1 MKQTKLRTL
10 ILAAMFAALT
20 CVATMI
26 IHIPSPIGG
35 YFNLGDCMVLLSAFV
50 LGPVWGTAAGGI
62 GSALADVICGYFI
75 YAPGT
80 LVIKALMA
88 LGVYITFRVL
98 DIADLSVEGSLALA
112 AALIFCAFAKNGSR
126 FGKTFS
132 GSLLG
137 SVAAEIIMVVGYF
150 LYELPLFGYAPSLES
165 AVTTNLP
172 QAAVGLVAGM
182 ALFTLLDRT
191 HLAARMKGEPIHA

>member
-62 GSALADVICGYFI
+62 
-75 YAPGT
+75 
-80 LVIKALMA
+80 
-88 LGVYITFRVL
+88 
-98 DIADLSVEGSLALA
+98 
-112 AALIFCAFAKNGSR
+112 CAFAKNGSR

>member
-80 LVIKALMA
+80 LVIKALM
-88 LGVYITFRVL
+88 
-98 DIADLSVEGSLALA
+98 
-112 AALIFCAFAKNGSR
+112 
-126 FGKTFS
+126 
-132 GSLLG
+132 
-137 SVAAEIIMVVGYF
+137 
-150 LYELPLFGYAPSLES
+150 YELPLLGYAPSLES

>member
-62 GSALADVICGYFI
+62 
-75 YAPGT
+75 
-80 LVIKALMA
+80 
-88 LGVYITFRVL
+88 
-98 DIADLSVEGSLALA
+98 A
-112 AALIFCAFAKNGSR
+112 AALIFRAFAKNGSR

>member
-62 GSALADVICGYFI
+62 GSALADVICGYFV

-88 LGVYITFRVL
+88 L
-98 DIADLSVEGSLALA
+98 A
-112 AALIFCAFAKNGSR
+112 AALSALVGA
-126 FGKTFS
+126 
-132 GSLLG
+132 
-137 SVAAEIIMVVGYF
+137 VIMVVGYF

>member
-62 GSALADVICGYFI
+62 GSALADVICGYFV

-88 LGVYITFRVL
+88 L
-98 DIADLSVEGSLALA
+98 A
-112 AALIFCAFAKNGSR
+112 AAQSGIRRHNKPAAGSR
-126 FGKTFS
+126 RPCGRY
-132 GSLLG
+132 GA
-137 SVAAEIIMVVGYF
+137 VHAARPHASCGP
-150 LYELPLFGYAPSLES
+150 YER
-165 AVTTNLP
+165 
-172 QAAVGLVAGM
+172 
-182 ALFTLLDRT
+182 RT
-191 HLAARMKGEPIHA
+191 HPCLRISADRPNRPQKN

>member
-62 GSALADVICGYFI
+62 GSMLVDLLGGYGH

-80 LVIKALMA
+80 LVIKGCMA
-88 LGVYITFRVL
+88 LV
-98 DIADLSVEGSLALA
+98 
-112 AALIFCAFAKNGSR
+112 AALIVKAMKESKASYVI
-126 FGKTFS
+126 S
-132 GSLLG
+132 AVVSE
-137 SVAAEIIMVVGYF
+137 VIMVAGY
-150 LYELPLFGYAPSLES
+150 FGYASLLLGKGWGAAAS
-165 AVTTNLP
+165 IPGNLV
-172 QAAVGLVAGM
+172 QGAMGMVIGLVLLVVLKRSK
-182 ALFTLLDRT
+182 ALEK
-191 HLAARMKGEPIHA
+191 LA

>member
-1 MKQTKLRTL
+1 MRDANIKKLV
-10 ILAAMFAALT
+10 LAALMAALT
-20 CVATMI
+20 YVATSI
-26 IHIPSPIGG
+26 VQIPSPMQG
-35 YFNLGDCMVLLSAFV
+35 FVNLGDCIVLLSGWI
-50 LGPVWGTAAGGI
+50 LGPWWGAAAGGI
-62 GSALADVICGYFI
+62 GSALADVICGYFV

-88 LGVYITFRVL
+88 L
-98 DIADLSVEGSLALA
+98 A
-112 AALIFCAFAKNGSR
+112 AALIFRAFAKNGSR

-150 LYELPLFGYAPSLES
+150 LYELPLFGYAPSLKS

>member
-88 LGVYITFRVL
+88 L
-98 DIADLSVEGSLALA
+98 A
-112 AALIFCAFAKNGSR
+112 AALRFAPTDLLCLRKERQPVRQDLLR
-126 FGKTFS
+126 FSARLRRS
-132 GSLLG
+132 GDHHG
-137 SVAAEIIMVVGYF
+137 RR
-150 LYELPLFGYAPSLES
+150 LFP
-165 AVTTNLP
+165 V
-172 QAAVGLVAGM
+172 
-182 ALFTLLDRT
+182 
-191 HLAARMKGEPIHA
+191 

>member
-88 LGVYITFRVL
+88 LPRRRP
-98 DIADLSVEGSLALA
+98 DLPRLRKERQPVRQDLL
-112 AALIFCAFAKNGSR
+112 R
-126 FGKTFS
+126 FSARLRRS
-132 GSLLG
+132 GNHHG
-137 SVAAEIIMVVGYF
+137 RR
-150 LYELPLFGYAPSLES
+150 LFP
-165 AVTTNLP
+165 V
-172 QAAVGLVAGM
+172 
-182 ALFTLLDRT
+182 
-191 HLAARMKGEPIHA
+191 

>member
-88 LGVYITFRVL
+88 LPRP
-98 DIADLSVEGSLALA
+98 DLPRLRKERQPVRQDLL
-112 AALIFCAFAKNGSR
+112 R
-126 FGKTFS
+126 FSARLRRS
-132 GSLLG
+132 GDHHG
-137 SVAAEIIMVVGYF
+137 RR
-150 LYELPLFGYAPSLES
+150 LFP
-165 AVTTNLP
+165 V
-172 QAAVGLVAGM
+172 
-182 ALFTLLDRT
+182 
-191 HLAARMKGEPIHA
+191 

>member
-62 GSALADVICGYFI
+62 GSMLVDLLGGYGH

-80 LVIKALMA
+80 LIIKGCMA
-88 LGVYITFRVL
+88 LV
-98 DIADLSVEGSLALA
+98 
-112 AALIFCAFAKNGSR
+112 AALIVKAMKESKASYVI
-126 FGKTFS
+126 S
-132 GSLLG
+132 AVVSE
-137 SVAAEIIMVVGYF
+137 AIMVLGY
-150 LYELPLFGYAPSLES
+150 FGYASLLLGKGWGAAAS
-165 AVTTNLP
+165 IPGNLV
-172 QAAVGLVAGM
+172 QGAMGMVIGLVLLVVLKRSK
-182 ALFTLLDRT
+182 ALEK
-191 HLAARMKGEPIHA
+191 LA

>member
-75 YAPGT
+75 YAP
-80 LVIKALMA
+80 
-88 LGVYITFRVL
+88 
-98 DIADLSVEGSLALA
+98 DLLCLRKERQPVRQDLL
-112 AALIFCAFAKNGSR
+112 R
-126 FGKTFS
+126 FSARLRRS
-132 GSLLG
+132 GDHHG
-137 SVAAEIIMVVGYF
+137 RR
-150 LYELPLFGYAPSLES
+150 LFP
-165 AVTTNLP
+165 V
-172 QAAVGLVAGM
+172 
-182 ALFTLLDRT
+182 
-191 HLAARMKGEPIHA
+191 

>member
-62 GSALADVICGYFI
+62 GSALADVICGYFV

-80 LVIKALMA
+80 LVI
-88 LGVYITFRVL
+88 
-98 DIADLSVEGSLALA
+98 
-112 AALIFCAFAKNGSR
+112 CAFAKNGSR

>member
-1 MKQTKLRTL
+1 
-10 ILAAMFAALT
+10 
-20 CVATMI
+20 
-26 IHIPSPIGG
+26 
-35 YFNLGDCMVLLSAFV
+35 MVLLSAFV

-75 YAPGT
+75 YAPRHTGHQGSDG
-80 LVIKALMA
+80 A
-88 LGVYITFRVL
+88 RRRP
-98 DIADLSVEGSLALA
+98 DLPRLRKERQPVRQDLL
-112 AALIFCAFAKNGSR
+112 R
-126 FGKTFS
+126 FSARLRRS
-132 GSLLG
+132 G
-137 SVAAEIIMVVGYF
+137 IIMVVGYF

>member
-62 GSALADVICGYFI
+62 GSALADVICGYFV

-80 LVIKALMA
+80 RGGLA
-88 LGVYITFRVL
+88 LGKQ
-98 DIADLSVEGSLALA
+98 S
-112 AALIFCAFAKNGSR
+112 
-126 FGKTFS
+126 
-132 GSLLG
+132 SLLP
-137 SVAAEIIMVVGYF
+137 
-150 LYELPLFGYAPSLES
+150 ELLSG
-165 AVTTNLP
+165 
-172 QAAVGLVAGM
+172 
-182 ALFTLLDRT
+182 R
-191 HLAARMKGEPIHA
+191 

>member
-62 GSALADVICGYFI
+62 GSALADVICGYFV

-80 LVIKALMA
+80 LVIKAL
-88 LGVYITFRVL
+88 R
-98 DIADLSVEGSLALA
+98 ALA
-112 AALIFCAFAKNGSR
+112 AALMADLRKERQPVRQDLLR
-126 FGKTFS
+126 FSARLRRS
-132 GSLLG
+132 GDHHG
-137 SVAAEIIMVVGYF
+137 RR
-150 LYELPLFGYAPSLES
+150 LFP
-165 AVTTNLP
+165 V
-172 QAAVGLVAGM
+172 
-182 ALFTLLDRT
+182 
-191 HLAARMKGEPIHA
+191 

>member
-50 LGPVWGTAAGGI
+50 LGPVWGMAAGGI
-62 GSALADVICGYFI
+62 GSALADLISGAMTWV
-75 YAPGT
+75 PGT

-88 LGVYITFRVL
+88 L
-98 DIADLSVEGSLALA
+98 A
-112 AALIFCAFAKNGSR
+112 AALIYRAFAKNGSR
-126 FGKTFS
+126 FGKSFT
-132 GSLLG
+132 GALLG

-150 LYELPLFGYAPSLES
+150 LYELPMFGYKPSLAS
-165 AVTTNLP
+165 AVSTNLP

-191 HLAARMKGEPIHA
+191 HLAPRMKGEPVHA